1 MTDFVQVS
9 TATET
14 RDQAIRLA
22 ETVVRERLAAGVQ
35 IVGPVTSV
43 FWHLGEF
50 GTGEEWQL
58 LLKTTT
64 DRYPALEA
72 HLLEHHPWENPEVS
86 AVAVVAGTEGYL
98 RWVAENTEPVQTT
111 GTGPAPRI

>member
-14 RDQAIRLA
+14 REQAVQLA
-22 ETVVRERLAAGVQ
+22 ESAVRGQLAAGAQ

-43 FWHLGEF
+43 LWHLGEF

-58 LLKTTT
+58 LLKTTAE
-64 DRYPALEA
+64 RHPALET
-72 HLLEHHPWENPEVS
+72 HLVEHHPWDKPEVA
-86 AVAVVAGTEGYL
+86 AVLVVAGSEAYL
-98 RWVAENTEPVQTT
+98 RWVRQSTEPTT
-111 GTGPAPRI
+111 AS

>member
-1 MTDFVQVS
+1 MTDYVQVS

-14 RDQAIRLA
+14 KAQAVELA
-22 ETVVRERLAAGVQ
+22 GLAVQQRLAAGAQ

-43 FWHLGEF
+43 FWHLGEY

-58 LLKTTT
+58 LLKTTR

-72 HLLEHHPWENPEVS
+72 YLVENHPWDNPEVC
-86 AVAVVAGTEGYL
+86 AVPLVAG
-98 RWVAENTEPVQTT
+98 AEKCLTWISDSVEQS
-111 GTGPAPRI
+111 

>member
-14 RDQAIRLA
+14 RDQAVQLA
-22 ETVVRERLAAGVQ
+22 QIVVRERLAAGAQ

-58 LLKTTT
+58 LLKTTK
-64 DRYPALEA
+64 DRYPAPEA
-72 HLLEHHPWENPEVS
+72 HLLAHHPWDNPEVS
-86 AVAVVAGTEGYL
+86 AARA
-98 RWVAENTEPVQTT
+98 RA
-111 GTGPAPRI
+111 RRR